1 MELAEVVG
9 QLAVLRRFP
18 VRALGGET
26 PDEGLVQGSGLAGDR
41 IYDVYDEARGA
52 LLRASDAPFLLR
64 YSARF
69 LDSMVRGSELS
80 AWVRVRMPDG
90 AEAALTDRGWLEDV
104 ARRCGHPV
112 SLRARADA
120 ETDPAPLHVISV
132 QTVRFLEKQYGGPL
146 EPERLRSNA
155 LLELP
160 DGRPFQEDQ
169 WLGRQLWI
177 GDVLLEIV
185 GGSDN
190 CVLLAIDGPAPERAA
205 GILSAI
211 ARARGGK
218 IGVTARALA
227 GNRLRVGDP
236 VALVD

>member
-18 VRALGGET
+18 VRALGGES
-26 PDEGLVQGSGLAGDR
+26 PDECLVQGSGLAGDR
-41 IYDVYDEARGA
+41 IYDVFDETQGA
-52 LLRASDAPFLLR
+52 LLRLSEAPFLLR
-64 YSARF
+64 YHARF
-69 LDSMVRGSELS
+69 LDSMVRGADLS
-80 AWVRVRMPDG
+80 AWVRVTTPDG
-90 AEAALTDRGWLEDV
+90 ADAPLADRSWLEDI

-112 SLRARADA
+112 SLRERSDVDS
-120 ETDPAPLHVISV
+120 DPAPLHVVSV
-132 QTVRFLEKQYGGPL
+132 PTLRFLEKQYGGPL
-146 EPERLRSNA
+146 EAERLRSNV

-160 DGRPFQEDQ
+160 DGRPFEEDH

-185 GGSDN
+185 GGSES
-190 CVLLAIDGPAPERAA
+190 CVLPAVDGGITERSP

-211 ARARGGK
+211 ARGRGGK
-218 IGVTARALA
+218 IGVTARALT
-227 GNRLRVGDP
+227 GNRMRVGDP

>member
-18 VRALGGET
+18 VRALGGES
-26 PDEGLVQGSGLAGDR
+26 PDECLVQGSGLAGDR
-41 IYDVYDEARGA
+41 IYDVFDEAHGA
-52 LLRASDAPFLLR
+52 LLSASAAPLLLR
-64 YSARF
+64 YHARF
-69 LDSMVRGSELS
+69 LDSAVRGTELA
-80 AWVRVRMPDG
+80 AWVRVMTPDG
-90 AEAALTDRGWLEDV
+90 AEAPLTDRSWLEDV

-112 SLRARADA
+112 SLRTRADV
-120 ETDPAPLHVISV
+120 ESDPAPLHLISV
-132 QTVRFLEKQYGGPL
+132 PTVRFLEKQYGGAL
-146 EPERLRSNA
+146 EPERLRSNV

-160 DGRPFQEDQ
+160 DGRPFEEDK

-185 GGSDN
+185 AGSEH
-190 CVLLAIDGPAPERAA
+190 CVLPAVNGGTTERSP

-211 ARARGGK
+211 ARGRGGK

>member
-26 PDEGLVQGSGLAGDR
+26 PDECLVQGSGLAGDR
-41 IYDVYDEARGA
+41 IYDVYDETRGA
-52 LLRASDAPFLLR
+52 LLRLSDAPFLLR
-64 YSARF
+64 YRARF
-69 LDSMVRGSELS
+69 LDAMVRGTDLS
-80 AWVRVRMPDG
+80 AWVRVTTPDG
-90 AEAALTDRGWLEDV
+90 DDAALTDRSWLEDV

-112 SLRARADA
+112 SLRARSDV
-120 ETDPAPLHVISV
+120 DSDLAPLHVLSA
-132 QTVRFLEKQYGGPL
+132 QTLKFLEKQYGGPL
-146 EPERLRSNA
+146 EVERLRANA

-185 GGSDN
+185 AGSEH
-190 CVLLAIDGPAPERAA
+190 CVLPVVDGGIGERSP
-205 GILSAI
+205 GILAAI
-211 ARARGGK
+211 ARGRGGR
-218 IGVTARALA
+218 IGVTARAIT
-227 GNRLRVGDP
+227 GNRMRVGDP

>member
-26 PDEGLVQGSGLAGDR
+26 PDECLVQGSGLAGDR
-41 IYDVYDEARGA
+41 IYDVYDETQGA
-52 LLRASDAPFLLR
+52 LLGLSDAPFLLR

-69 LDSMVRGSELS
+69 LDAMVRGTDLS
-80 AWVRVRMPDG
+80 AWVRVRTPEG
-90 AEAALTDRGWLEDV
+90 AESALTDRSWLEDV

-112 SLRARADA
+112 SLRARADVA
-120 ETDPAPLHVISV
+120 SDPAPLHLISV
-132 QTVRFLEKQYGGPL
+132 PTVRFLEKQYGGPL
-146 EPERLRSNA
+146 EPERLRANV

-160 DGRPFQEDQ
+160 DGRPFAEDQ

-185 GGSDN
+185 AGSEH
-190 CVLLAIDGPAPERAA
+190 CVLPAVDGPTAERSP
-205 GILSAI
+205 GILAAI
-211 ARARGGK
+211 ARGRGGK
-218 IGVTARALA
+218 IGVTARALT
-227 GNRLRVGDP
+227 GNRMRVGDP
-236 VALVD
+236 VALID

>member
-18 VRALGGET
+18 VRSLGGET
-26 PDEGLVQGSGLAGDR
+26 PDECLVQGSGLAGDR
-41 IYDVYDEARGA
+41 IYDVYDETHGS
-52 LLRASDAPFLLR
+52 LLGLTEAPFLVR
-64 YSARF
+64 YRARF
-69 LDSMVRGSELS
+69 LDSMVRGNDLS
-80 AWVRVRMPDG
+80 AWVRVETPDG
-90 AEAALTDRGWLEDV
+90 AESALTDRSWLEDV

-112 SLRARADA
+112 SLRSRPDA
-120 ETDPAPLHVISV
+120 ETDPAPLQLVSV
-132 QTVRFLEKQYGGPL
+132 PTIRFLEKQYGGPL
-146 EPERLRSNA
+146 EPARLHANVV
-155 LLELP
+155 LDLP
-160 DGRPFQEDQ
+160 DGRPFEEDQ
-169 WLGRQLWI
+169 WLGRQVWI

-185 GGSDN
+185 GGSEQ
-190 CVLLAIDGPAPERAA
+190 CVLPTLESGTTERSP

-211 ARARGGK
+211 ARGRGGK

>member
-26 PDEGLVQGSGLAGDR
+26 PDECLVQGSGLAGDR
-41 IYDVYDEARGA
+41 IYDVFDEAQGS
-52 LLRASDAPFLLR
+52 LLGLTDAPFLLR
-64 YSARF
+64 YRARF
-69 LDSMVRGSELS
+69 LDTMVRGTDLS
-80 AWVRVRMPDG
+80 AWVRVTTPDG
-90 AEAALTDRGWLEDV
+90 ADAPLTDRSWLEDV

-112 SLRARADA
+112 SLRVRSDV
-120 ETDPAPLHVISV
+120 ESDPAPLHVISV
-132 QTVRFLEKQYGGPL
+132 QTVKFLEKQYGGPL
-146 EPERLRSNA
+146 EPERLRANV

-160 DGRPFQEDQ
+160 DGRPFEEDH

-185 GGSDN
+185 GGSDH
-190 CVLLAIDGPAPERAA
+190 CVLPTVDGGIAERSP
-205 GILSAI
+205 GILGAI
-211 ARARGGK
+211 ARGRGGK
-218 IGVTARALA
+218 IGVTARALT
-227 GNRLRVGDP
+227 GNRMRVGDP

>member
-9 QLAVLRRFP
+9 QLAALRRFP
-18 VRALGGET
+18 VRGLGGET
-26 PDEGLVQGSGLAGDR
+26 PDECLVQGSGLAGDR
-41 IYDVYDEARGA
+41 IYDVYDEAQGA
-52 LLRASDAPFLLR
+52 LLGLQQAPFLLR
-64 YSARF
+64 YRARF
-69 LDSMVRGSELS
+69 LDSMVRGNELA
-80 AWVRVRMPDG
+80 AWVRVETPEG
-90 AEAALTDRGWLEDV
+90 AESALTDRSWLEDV

-112 SLRARADA
+112 SLRTRTGVDS
-120 ETDPAPLHVISV
+120 DPAPLHLVSI
-132 QTVRFLEKQYGGPL
+132 QTIRFLEKQYGGPL
-146 EPERLRSNA
+146 EPSRLRANVV
-155 LLELP
+155 LELP
-160 DGRPFQEDQ
+160 DGRPFEEDH

-185 GGSDN
+185 GGSDQ
-190 CVLLAIDGPAPERAA
+190 CVLPALDAGTAERSP

-211 ARARGGK
+211 ARGRGGK

>member
-26 PDEGLVQGSGLAGDR
+26 PDECLVQGSGLAGDR
-41 IYDVYDEARGA
+41 IYDVFDETHGA
-52 LLRASDAPFLLR
+52 LLRTSDAPFLLR
-64 YSARF
+64 YQARF
-69 LDSMVRGSELS
+69 LDSMVRGTELA
-80 AWVRVRMPDG
+80 AWVRITTPDG
-90 AEAALTDRGWLEDV
+90 TEAPLTDRSWLEDV

-112 SLRARADA
+112 SLRTRPDAD
-120 ETDPAPLHVISV
+120 TDPAPLHLISV
-132 QTVRFLEKQYGGPL
+132 PSVRFLEKQYGGPL
-146 EPERLRSNA
+146 EPERLRSNV
-155 LLELP
+155 LLDLP

-190 CVLLAIDGPAPERAA
+190 CVLPTVDGGTTERSP

-211 ARARGGK
+211 ARGRGGK